1 MTPLRQRYI
10 NEIQLRGYSKH
21 TQRRYV
27 CAVADLAGF
36 YKRSPDRIS
45 DEEVKSYLLHL
56 WRERQLAA
64 SSIIIAV
71 SSLRF
76 LFRHVLQRP
85 TEAIEKALP
94 PIRRPHKLPRVYSV
108 SELERLFA
116 CPDLNPK
123 QRAILMTAYG
133 AGLRVSE
140 VCALRIEDL
149 LSDRA
154 QIRVVQAKGQKDRYT
169 LFSPGLQE
177 QLRAYWRLYR
187 PQPWLFPSH
196 WNPAQPLAH
205 GVAQRAFRLAIQ
217 KAGLPI
223 RGGFHCLRHS
233 FATHLLEGG
242 VDILTIQG
250 LLGHNCLATT
260 SKYVHVRQERLTKI
274 SSALDLIGFDQPARS
289 KVTV

>member
-1 MTPLRQRYI
+1 MTPLRQKFI
-10 NEIQLRGYSKH
+10 DEIQLRGYSPN

-27 CAVADLAGF
+27 GAVVGLAEF
-36 YKRSPDRIS
+36 FHRSPAKIT
-45 DEEVKSYLLHL
+45 DEEVKTYLLHL
-56 WRERQLAA
+56 WRVRQLAA
-64 SSIIIAV
+64 SSIIIAI
-71 SSLRF
+71 SALRF

-94 PIRRPHKLPRVYSV
+94 PVKRPHKLPRVYSV
-108 SELERLFA
+108 CELEQLFA
-116 CPDLNPK
+116 CSDLNPK
-123 QRAILMTAYG
+123 QRAVLMTAYG

-149 LSDRA
+149 LSARS

-187 PQPWLFPSH
+187 PEHWLFPSQLD
-196 WNPAQPLAH
+196 PVRPLAH
-205 GVAQRAFRLAIQ
+205 GCAQTAFRLALQ
-217 KAGLPI
+217 KTGLPI

-242 VDILTIQG
+242 VDILTIQA
-250 LLGHNCLATT
+250 LLGHNCLTTT
-260 SKYVHVRQERLTKI
+260 SKYVHVRQQRLAKI
-274 SSALDLIGFDQPARS
+274 SSALDLIGLSAAKPNS
-289 KVTV
+289 